1 MRVFLRI
8 QGGSS
13 YPAFFVFPTPPVS
26 GRMICCDLIGLAEL
40 FEGEKELRES
50 QLAIWH
56 SSSSNLFF
64 LPV

>member
-26 GRMICCDLIGLAEL
+26 GRMLCCDLIGLAEL

-50 QLAIWH
+50 
-56 SSSSNLFF
+56 
-64 LPV
+64 